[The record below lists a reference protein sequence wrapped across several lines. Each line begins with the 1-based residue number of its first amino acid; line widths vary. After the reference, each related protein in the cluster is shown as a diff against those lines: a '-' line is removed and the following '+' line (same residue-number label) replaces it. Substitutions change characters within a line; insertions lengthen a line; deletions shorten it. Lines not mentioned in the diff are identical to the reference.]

1 MASIGNSMLAI
12 NRANLGNRGFIHGIL
27 KRIPLFS
34 QPLLPE
40 SNMPRIADRFRGFLP
55 VVVDVETGGFNPK
68 TDAILEIAACV
79 LCMDDFGR
87 IKIAET
93 IDAHIEPFAGSRI
106 EPSSLEF
113 TGIDLN
119 SPERNPIGEKEAIQK
134 IFTPVRKELRDT
146 DCQRAILVGHNPAF
160 DLSFLNAAVS
170 RINHKRNP
178 FHPFSSFDTATL
190 GGLAFGQTVLA
201 RAVQAAGI
209 DWDESSAHSALY
221 DTIKTAELFCAIV
234 NRWKIL
240 TGL

>member
-1 MASIGNSMLAI
+1 
-12 NRANLGNRGFIHGIL
+12 
-27 KRIPLFS
+27 
-34 QPLLPE
+34 
-40 SNMPRIADRFRGFLP
+40 MPRISDRFRGFLP
-55 VVVDVETGGFNPK
+55 VVVDLETGGFNPK
-68 TDAILEIAACV
+68 TDAILEIAACI

-93 IDAHIEPFAGSRI
+93 ISAEVEPFQGSRI

-113 TGIDLN
+113 TGIDLEHPDRT
-119 SPERNPIGEKEAIQK
+119 SVSEKEAITK
-134 IFTPVRKELRDT
+134 IFLPIRQELHAT
-146 DCQRAILVGHNPAF
+146 DCQRAILVGHNPSF
-160 DLSFLNAAVS
+160 DLGFLNAAIS
-170 RINHKRNP
+170 RVNYKRSP

-209 DWDESSAHSALY
+209 EWDESSAHSAEY
-221 DTIKTAELFCAIV
+221 DTVKTAELFCSIV

>member
-1 MASIGNSMLAI
+1 
-12 NRANLGNRGFIHGIL
+12 L

-34 QPLLPE
+34 QALLPE
-40 SNMPRIADRFRGFLP
+40 SNMHRIADRFRGFLP
-55 VVVDVETGGFNPK
+55 VVIDVETGGFNAK
-68 TDAILEIAACV
+68 TDAILEIAACI

-93 IDAHIEPFAGSRI
+93 ISANIEPFQGSRI

-119 SPERNPIGEKEAIQK
+119 DPARKPVTERAAVEK
-134 IFTPVRKELRDT
+134 IFTPVRQELRAT
-146 DCQRAILVGHNPAF
+146 ECQRAILVGHNPAF
-160 DLSFLNAAVS
+160 DLGFLNAAIARV
-170 RINHKRNP
+170 NYKRNP

-201 RAVQAAGI
+201 RAVQAAAI
-209 DWDESSAHSALY
+209 EWDESSAHSAEY
-221 DTIKTAELFCAIV
+221 DTVKTAELFCAIV

>member
-1 MASIGNSMLAI
+1 
-12 NRANLGNRGFIHGIL
+12 
-27 KRIPLFS
+27 
-34 QPLLPE
+34 
-40 SNMPRIADRFRGFLP
+40 MPRIADRFRGFLP
-55 VVVDVETGGFNPK
+55 VVLDLETGGFSPK
-68 TDAILEIAACV
+68 TDAILEIAVCI

-93 IDAHIEPFAGSRI
+93 IEANVEPFKGSRI

-119 SPERNPIGEKEAIQK
+119 DPERNPVSENEAIRK
-134 IFTPVRKELRDT
+134 ICLPVRQELRAT
-146 DCQRAILVGHNPAF
+146 DCQRAILVGHNPSF
-160 DLSFLNAAVS
+160 DLSFLNAA
-170 RINHKRNP
+170 INRVNYKRNP

-209 DWDESSAHSALY
+209 EWDESSAHSAEY
-221 DTIKTAELFCAIV
+221 DTVKTAELFCAIV

>member
-1 MASIGNSMLAI
+1 M
-12 NRANLGNRGFIHGIL
+12 H
-27 KRIPLFS
+27 
-34 QPLLPE
+34 
-40 SNMPRIADRFRGFLP
+40 RIADRFRGFLP
-55 VVVDVETGGFNPK
+55 VVVDFETGGFNAK
-68 TDAILEIAACV
+68 TDAVLEMAASI

-93 IDAHIEPFAGSRI
+93 IAAEIEPFTGARI

-119 SPERNPIGEKEAIQK
+119 DPQRNPISEKEAILK
-134 IFTPVRKELRDT
+134 ICQPVRQELRAT
-146 DCQRAILVGHNPAF
+146 ECQRAILVGHNPAF
-160 DLSFLNAAVS
+160 DLSFLNAA
-170 RINHKRNP
+170 INRVNYKRNP

-209 DWDESSAHSALY
+209 DWDESSAHSAEY
-221 DTIKTAELFCAIV
+221 DTVKTAELFCAIV

>member
-1 MASIGNSMLAI
+1 
-12 NRANLGNRGFIHGIL
+12 
-27 KRIPLFS
+27 
-34 QPLLPE
+34 
-40 SNMPRIADRFRGFLP
+40 MPRIVDRFRGFLP
-55 VVVDVETGGFNPK
+55 VVVDLETGGFNPK
-68 TDAILEIAACV
+68 TDAILEIAACI

-87 IKIAET
+87 VKIAET
-93 IDAHIEPFAGSRI
+93 IAVEVEPFKGSRI

-119 SPERNPIGEKEAIQK
+119 SPARNAISEKEAIQK
-134 IFTPVRKELRDT
+134 ICLPVRQELHAT
-146 DCQRAILVGHNPAF
+146 DCQRAILVGHNPSF
-160 DLSFLNAAVS
+160 DLSFMNAAVT
-170 RINHKRNP
+170 RVNYKRNP

-201 RAVQAAGI
+201 RAVQAAAI
-209 DWDESSAHSALY
+209 DWDESSAHSAEY

>member
-1 MASIGNSMLAI
+1 
-12 NRANLGNRGFIHGIL
+12 
-27 KRIPLFS
+27 
-34 QPLLPE
+34 
-40 SNMPRIADRFRGFLP
+40 MPRIADRFRGFLP
-55 VVVDVETGGFNPK
+55 VVVDLETGGFNPK
-68 TDAILEIAACV
+68 TDAVLEIAASI

-93 IDAHIEPFAGSRI
+93 IATEIEPFQGSRI
-106 EPSSLEF
+106 EPASLEF

-119 SPERNPIGEKEAIQK
+119 NPERNPISEKEAAQK
-134 IFTPVRKELRDT
+134 IFLPVRQELRAT

-160 DLSFLNAAVS
+160 DLSFLNAVIS
-170 RINHKRNP
+170 RINYKRNP

-209 DWDESSAHSALY
+209 DWDESSAHSAEY